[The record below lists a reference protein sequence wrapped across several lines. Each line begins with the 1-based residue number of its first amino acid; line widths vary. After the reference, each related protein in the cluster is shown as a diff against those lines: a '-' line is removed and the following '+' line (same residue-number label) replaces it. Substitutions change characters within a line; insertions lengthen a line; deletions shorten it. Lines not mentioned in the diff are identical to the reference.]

1 MVPNMHKSP
10 TKPWFLAGCLIWT
23 GDEIAWWAQFVF
35 PRFFQSKWDLC
46 THESP
51 DEWEE
56 MKKWMGALL
65 KSGPALGNLREIKH
79 TKYHIIVS
87 VYQELIWKETWN
99 LAIGVVCRVNLNPM
113 WLSVI
118 LVPFLFQPKFAEFEL
133 ETPQALLRCVRFANS
148 ANPTHCVDWVQCHC
162 SRKESMCHIL
172 SRQVRDEGTK
182 GRRDETK
189 RSKRDQKQSEKTK
202 MGIYHDIH
210 ISYIMY
216 IHVCIYIYIHIYIHI
231 HIHTYIYIYN
241 A

>member
-1 MVPNMHKSP
+1 MVPNMHRSP

-99 LAIGVVCRVNLNPM
+99 LAIGVVCRVNLNPL

-118 LVPFLFQPKFAEFEL
+118 LVPFLFQPKFASSSLKHRRLFYDAFDL
-133 ETPQALLRCVRFANS
+133 PTPPILRIAWTGCNAIARGRSPCATSF
-148 ANPTHCVDWVQCHC
+148 PDRW
-162 SRKESMCHIL
+162 
-172 SRQVRDEGTK
+172 GTK
-182 GRRDETK
+182 GRRDEGTK
-189 RSKRDQKQSEKTK
+189 RNDRSEIKNNRKKQRW
-202 MGIYHDIH
+202 G
-210 ISYIMY
+210 YIM
-216 IHVCIYIYIHIYIHI
+216 IYIYHICIYMYIYIFTHIHIY
-231 HIHTYIYIYN
+231 N